1 MKIIV
6 KIFVKT
12 YRVISFVA
20 YYIFEMIKA
29 NLLITA
35 DILSIHPKM
44 TPGIVRIKLDVT
56 SDQEILSLFNLLSM
70 TPGSL
75 SIDISDDKKCLYVHG
90 WNIRNVEEFKEQ
102 IKTNLEKRVL
112 EVFR

>member
-1 MKIIV
+1 MKYLI
-6 KIFVKT
+6 KILLKS
-12 YRVISFVA
+12 YLVIRFVA
-20 YYIFEMIKA
+20 YYIIEMIKA
-29 NLLITA
+29 NLLIAA
-35 DILSIHPKM
+35 DILSVNPKM

-75 SIDISDDKKCLYVHG
+75 SIDVSDDKKCIYVHG
-90 WNIRNVEEFKEQ
+90 WNIDDVEKFKQE

-112 EVFR
+112 EIFR